1 MCDKDL
7 KSVNHVEIKLISHCM
22 HTVNNCSI
30 RWNGSDL
37 MKLECD
43 IQLIVCALVVNK

>member
-7 KSVNHVEIKLISHCM
+7 KSVNHVEIKPIQHCM
-22 HTVNNCSI
+22 YTVNNCSI